1 MTEQEQYI
9 NSFFSFFTTY
19 LMLFLF
25 YICMYFV
32 IFVRLILK
40 IFTLWK
46 FGICFFFLHF
56 KNKLNFTLVKKGKT
70 PYKACEEWLDSLIL
84 YFMKSCK
91 KIIYIIMRNKISA
104 WTRSFYLLDCHPKC
118 VSNPMDLKFL
128 CALGLLERL
137 VKTQTPL
144 PPPRFFWF
152 RRSVMRSRNI
162 FISNEFPGANAAGCR
177 DHILRTTSFTYCL
190 LSKDCNSG

>member
-1 MTEQEQYI
+1 M
-9 NSFFSFFTTY
+9 
-19 LMLFLF
+19 
-25 YICMYFV
+25 
-32 IFVRLILK
+32 LK

-56 KNKLNFTLVKKGKT
+56 KNKLNFTLVKKRKT
-70 PYKACEEWLDSLIL
+70 PYKACEEWLASLIL

-91 KIIYIIMRNKISA
+91 KIIYIIRRNKIST
-104 WTRSFYLLDCHPKC
+104 WTKSFYLLDCHPKC
-118 VSNPMDLKFL
+118 VSNPLDLKFL

-144 PPPRFFWF
+144 SPPRFFWF

-162 FISNEFPGANAAGCR
+162 FISNEFPGANAAG
-177 DHILRTTSFTYCL
+177 LGTTFWEPLLLPTAYYQKIATQGKAKLQKAFFLSSSSSSFFF
-190 LSKDCNSG
+190 